1 MAPSRVRSYC
11 FTQNNPS
18 VESEQ
23 QLERVPGYTY
33 LTFGREVAPTTGT
46 RHLQGYI
53 RFANGKSVAAAR
65 RLLIGCHVER
75 AITVT
80 AAIEYCHKDGDFVE
94 FGVRPQDDAARGDG
108 EVHRWETAWTL
119 AKEGRVEEVPVDI
132 RVRCYGTLRRIE
144 KDFMVRPGSL
154 GHPCGVWVYGESGVG
169 KTSAVYS
176 KYPNLYTKNCSKWW
190 DGYQGEDVV
199 LFDDMDPDVGKWS
212 GRFFKIWTDERPFI
226 ADIKGGS
233 ISIRPG
239 KFIVTSQYT
248 IEECFADDKTRV
260 AVSRRC
266 LVINFLNREINYE
279 F

>member
-11 FTQNNPS
+11 FTLNNPGPTTE
-18 VESEQ
+18 VD
-23 QLERVPGYTY
+23 LERIPGYAY
-33 LTFGREVAPTTGT
+33 LTFGREVAATTGT

-53 RFANGKSVAAAR
+53 RFVNGKSVSAAR
-65 RLLIGCHVER
+65 RLLSGAHVER

-80 AAIEYCHKDGDFVE
+80 AAIEYCHKEGDFVE
-94 FGVRPQDDAARGDG
+94 FGVRPQDDAARG
-108 EVHRWETAWTL
+108 EAEIQRWEESWAL
-119 AKEGRVEEVPVDI
+119 AKAGRVEEVPVDI

-144 KDFMVRPGSL
+144 KDFMVRPDSL
-154 GHPCGVWVYGESGVG
+154 PNPCGVWIHGESGIG
-169 KTSAVYS
+169 KTAAVYS
-176 KYPNLYTKNCSKWW
+176 KYPDLYSKNCSKWW
-190 DGYQGEDVV
+190 DGYQGQDVV

-226 ADIKGGS
+226 ADVKGGS
-233 ISIRPG
+233 VSIRPH

-248 IEECFADDKTRV
+248 IEECFPDVKTAM

-266 LVINFLNREINYE
+266 RVVNFLDRTINYE